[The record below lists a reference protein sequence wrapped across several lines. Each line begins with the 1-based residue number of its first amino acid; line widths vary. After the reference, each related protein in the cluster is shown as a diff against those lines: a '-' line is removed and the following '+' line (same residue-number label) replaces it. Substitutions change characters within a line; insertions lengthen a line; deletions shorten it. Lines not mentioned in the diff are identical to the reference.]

1 MFNIESGRY
10 QDYKLPPSQHFTI
23 IFNTFVMMTLFNEI
37 NARKIHGEPNVFARI
52 HTNPLFICIWIC
64 TLVAQVRKSSSFHIK
79 VHDRVHSLKQSRS
92 QKMLVIAKVQADS
105 NICERPSITRWASL
119 TAGSII

>member
-1 MFNIESGRY
+1 MFLKISGENLFNIESGRY

-64 TLVAQVRKSSSFHIK
+64 TLVAQVRISSSFHIK
-79 VHDRVHSLKQSRS
+79 VHDRVHSLFC
-92 QKMLVIAKVQADS
+92 V
-105 NICERPSITRWASL
+105 NTITFTKDAYYCKSSS
-119 TAGSII
+119 GE